1 MPRFAA
7 NISLLY
13 PEHALV
19 DRISAAARD
28 GFAAVEVQ
36 APYAV
41 AAEDYRR
48 ALADARVEAVLINA
62 PAGDAAAGEAG
73 YAALPGRVRD
83 FEASIDRALDYARTV
98 GAPRIH
104 VMAGRPGPEVTHADA
119 LETYE
124 RNLVHACEVL
134 APHGIEVLI
143 EILNP
148 RDMPGYFLSRLQ
160 QGLDL
165 VARLAQPTLA
175 LQFDFYHLQIIEGDL
190 AKNFERAF
198 GAVGHVQIAG
208 VPARNEPDTGEV
220 AYPYLFSLMD
230 RLGYRGWVG
239 CEYRPAKSGPG
250 GTSAGLGWL
259 RRV

>member
-13 PEHALV
+13 PEHALI

-36 APYAV
+36 SPYAV

-48 ALADARVEAVLINA
+48 ALTDARVEAVLINA
-62 PAGDAAAGEAG
+62 PSGDAAAGEAG
-73 YAALPGRVRD
+73 LAALPGRVRD
-83 FEASIDRALDYARTV
+83 FEASIERALDYARTV

-104 VMAGRPGPEVTHADA
+104 VMAGRPGPEVMHADA

-124 RNLVHACEVL
+124 RNLAHACDVL
-134 APHGIEVLI
+134 EPHGIEALI
-143 EILNP
+143 EVINP

-160 QGLDL
+160 QGLDIL
-165 VARLAQPTLA
+165 ERLARPSLA

-198 GAVGHVQIAG
+198 SEVGHVQIAG

-220 AYPYLFSLMD
+220 AYPHLFSLMD

-239 CEYRPAKSGPG
+239 CEYRPARSGPG